1 MTMSYSP
8 AIRVASAVTPD
19 VVKRTVRSCLRYCDE
34 KVAPVWNRIAEC
46 CDRRRKVYV
55 INRHR
60 TMICCT
66 MRDDDLLRM
75 ERYFE
80 LNDYRIVDRPEM
92 ADYLI
97 LNTCAFDKEREDVCI
112 ELIEAFGGFPGELIV
127 TGCVGKI
134 SEDRFAEAFAG
145 KYVSAPRLNAEL
157 DGCFDGISH
166 SFERVEVHGNEKR
179 LYDGGKA
186 WRTVTRPGYV
196 PRVGA
201 VKVVNGCPQ
210 QCSFCTHRLAIG
222 FKARSVPLDRIV
234 RTIERQVAG
243 GAEVIQLLGDN
254 LGPYG
259 TDIKSNVPE
268 LVRQLADRFCGIR
281 FALDQYH
288 AAYFVRDY
296 PRGLRELIAEGRI
309 HELKMPL
316 QSGSDRVLK
325 LMKRP
330 TKLDALAEYIKEAAQ
345 SAPDML
351 FVTHIITGFPTETEA
366 EFQMSVDYVK
376 EVFSHNCLVYLF
388 PCSVHPDTPAARLE
402 PKVSPEVAL
411 DRAKRAEQAFLETGI
426 DVCLDHMDVL
436 RERGLCK
443 A

>member
-1 MTMSYSP
+1 MISTSP
-8 AIRVASAVTPD
+8 AIRAASAVTPD
-19 VVKRTVRSCLRYCDE
+19 VIKRTVRACLRYCDE
-34 KVAPVWNRIAEC
+34 KVTPVWNRIAEH

-80 LNDYRIVDRPEM
+80 LNDYRIVDRPEI
-92 ADYLI
+92 ADHLI

-112 ELIEAFGGFPGELIV
+112 DLIEEFRGYPGELIV

-134 SEDRFAEAFAG
+134 SEDRFAEVFAG
-145 KYVSAPRLNAEL
+145 KYVAAPALNAEL
-157 DGCFDGISH
+157 DGCLESISH
-166 SFERVEVHGNEKR
+166 PFERVEVHGGEKR
-179 LYDGGKA
+179 LYDGGKG
-186 WRTVTRPGYV
+186 WRTLTRPGCV
-196 PRVGA
+196 PKVGA

-222 FKARSVPLDRIV
+222 FKARSVPIDRII

-259 TDIKSNVPE
+259 TDINSNVPA
-268 LVRQLADRFCGIR
+268 LVRQLADRFPRIQ

-296 PRGLRELIAEGRI
+296 PRGLCELIAEGRI
-309 HELKMPL
+309 YELKMPL
-316 QSGSDRVLK
+316 QSGSERILK
-325 LMKRP
+325 LMKRS
-330 TKLDALAEYIKEAAQ
+330 TKLDALAKYIKEAAQ
-345 SAPDML
+345 LAPDML
-351 FVTHIITGFPTETEA
+351 FVTHVITGFPTETE
-366 EFQMSVDYVK
+366 EDFQMSVDYVK
-376 EVFSHNCLVYLF
+376 DVFGHNCLVYLF
-388 PCSVHPDTPAARLE
+388 PCSVHPDTLAAQLE
-402 PKVSPEVAL
+402 PQVEPDVAL
-411 DRAKRAEQAFLETGI
+411 DRAKRAERAFLDAGI

-436 RERGLCK
+436 KERGLCK
-443 A
+443 V

>member
-1 MTMSYSP
+1 MMSYSP
-8 AIRVASAVTPD
+8 AIRAASAVTPD
-19 VVKRTVRSCLRYCDE
+19 VVKRAVRACLRCCD
-34 KVAPVWNRIAEC
+34 KKITPVWNRIAEH

-80 LNDYRIVDRPEM
+80 LNGYRIVDRPEA

-112 ELIEAFGGFPGELIV
+112 ELIEEFTRYPGELII
-127 TGCVGKI
+127 TGCVGRI
-134 SEDRFAEAFAG
+134 SEDRFAGAFVG
-145 KYVSAPRLNAEL
+145 KYVAAPDL
-157 DGCFDGISH
+157 DADLDTCFESISH
-166 SFERVEVHGNEKR
+166 PFEGVEVHGSERR

-186 WRTVTRPGYV
+186 WRTMTRPACV
-196 PRVGA
+196 PKVGA

-222 FKARSVPLDRIV
+222 FKARSVPIDRIV

-259 TDIKSNVPE
+259 TDINSNVPA
-268 LVRQLADRFCGIR
+268 LVRRLADRFPGAN

-288 AAYFVRDY
+288 AAYFIRDY

-316 QSGSDRVLK
+316 QSGSERILK

-330 TKLDALAEYIKEAAQ
+330 TKLDALAEYVKEAAQ
-345 SAPDML
+345 LAPEML
-351 FVTHIITGFPTETEA
+351 FVTHVITGFPTETE
-366 EFQMSVDYVK
+366 EDFRQSVDYVK
-376 EVFSHNCLVYLF
+376 DVFGHNCLVYLF
-388 PCSVHPDTPAARLE
+388 PCSIHPDTPAAQLE
-402 PKVSPEVAL
+402 PRIDSDVAL
-411 DRAKRAEQAFLETGI
+411 GRARRAEQAFLDAGI

-436 RERGLCK
+436 RERGFCRV
-443 A
+443 